1 MAEFLTTSAKFK
13 CSGSPAVKFQ
23 VIESSNTK
31 VTYKNKLVLTDKVQ
45 LLGAGNCVKL
55 AMQLGVPSAP
65 CVCMLMPVWKGADKN
80 KTIGRTNLLT
90 SDAKNFC
97 STAGGK
103 ISVADSG
110 GSRLIRNEESAVR
123 NEELKE
129 VERLKGEKV
138 ESKLRSNFSPVHLSN
153 NYELG
158 VRNEESTFNLS
169 TFPSFHLS
177 KTDEFKFRCQSC
189 SKNCKFKMS
198 GSFEEHIS
206 VGLPVEN
213 SSAKLSDNYL
223 QGNDL
228 QKNSSVT
235 YAAHHILPGNQ
246 VLKQFPMC
254 YYVANLS
261 VNLDDDEKVFDV
273 NCAENCIMLLTKY
286 QGGAVAAM
294 QEFKTQWHSGGHAFK
309 NKIPLQHLAKVRAKL
324 PAKFKYKPIQ
334 DYVTALNAEMQKIES
349 GIDKND
355 ICPAMVRQRLLNLI
369 EKVRSYISA
378 FSKNPADSY
387 PYFVSREAFCYAFGL
402 PVEE

>member
-110 GSRLIRNEESAVR
+110 VGGKLRNE
-123 NEELKE
+123 
-129 VERLKGEKV
+129 
-138 ESKLRSNFSPVHLSN
+138 
-153 NYELG
+153 ELG
-158 VRNEESTFNLS
+158 VRNEESAVRDEELGVRNEKSTFNLS
-169 TFPSFHLS
+169 TFSPFHLS

-189 SKNCKFKMS
+189 SKNCKFKMT

-223 QGNDL
+223 QGNEL
-228 QKNSSVT
+228 QKNSAVT

-349 GIDKND
+349 GIDKNN

-369 EKVRSYISA
+369 EKVRTHISA
-378 FSKNPADSY
+378 FSKNPVDSY